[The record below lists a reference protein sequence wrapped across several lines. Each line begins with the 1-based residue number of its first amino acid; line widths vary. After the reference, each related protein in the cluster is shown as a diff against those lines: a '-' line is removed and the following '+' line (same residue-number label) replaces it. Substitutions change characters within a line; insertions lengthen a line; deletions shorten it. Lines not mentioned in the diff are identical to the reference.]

1 MSFLLDTDT
10 CSAHLKQRGSV
21 TNRFLQY
28 TGQLYVSV
36 ITIGELR
43 TWATRAGAPAGRGRG
58 VDAMLADVTVLTV
71 TVAEANKFGELRAG
85 LLEKAQAGT
94 LTRAEKSRAEN
105 YERIGHFLSTLK
117 SQARTSLKR
126 KSAAAISPRQA

>member
-85 LLEKAQAGT
+85 LLDIERPTPEIDLWIAATALVHDLT
-94 LTRAEKSRAEN
+94 LVTHNLRDFSHIPGLRLDDWL
-105 YERIGHFLSTLK
+105 I
-117 SQARTSLKR
+117 
-126 KSAAAISPRQA
+126 P